1 LIRRPNAKYI
11 FSELFLGGVWE
22 EKKMAMTIYVFCC
35 AGMISVGWWVRETP
49 THFRPITRYALRR
62 LAVGVAPFA
71 IGFIDG
77 LVNGLGGWAS
87 LGLLASLAL
96 GLLHRWAIPALGR
109 GIMATG
115 RFFIHHLVRFSRS
128 EMVDNFLGAA
138 GVAAGLL
145 ALFKWA
151 PQVAEA
157 LIVLAVCGLLLHAFW
172 RRNFPSKK
180 EKKGR

>member
-1 LIRRPNAKYI
+1 
-11 FSELFLGGVWE
+11 
-22 EKKMAMTIYVFCC
+22 MAMTIYVLCC
-35 AGMISVGWWVRETP
+35 IGMIADGWWVRETP
-49 THFRPITRYALRR
+49 THFRPRVRYALRR

-77 LVNGLGGWAS
+77 LVNGLGWWAS
-87 LGLLASLAL
+87 LGLLASLAI

-109 GIMATG
+109 RVLALG
-115 RFFIHHLVRFSRS
+115 RFCIHHLVRFSRS

-138 GVAAGLL
+138 AVAAGLL

-172 RRNFPSKK
+172 RKNFLSKK
-180 EKKGR
+180 GKKER

>member
-1 LIRRPNAKYI
+1 
-11 FSELFLGGVWE
+11 
-22 EKKMAMTIYVFCC
+22 MAMTIYVFCC

>member
-1 LIRRPNAKYI
+1 
-11 FSELFLGGVWE
+11 
-22 EKKMAMTIYVFCC
+22 MTIYVLCC
-35 AGMISVGWWVRETP
+35 VGMVSVGWWVRETP
-49 THFRPITRYALRR
+49 THFRPRVRYVLRR

-87 LGLLASLAL
+87 LGLLASLAI

-128 EMVDNFLGAA
+128 EMVDNFLGATV
-138 GVAAGLL
+138 VAAGLL
-145 ALFKWA
+145 ALFKLA

-172 RRNFPSKK
+172 RKNFPSKK